1 MPFKP
6 NYTQQRVARTRS
18 KEQKKREKLQ
28 RRVDEA
34 AKRKSAED
42 KEPTSGG
49 DSGAA

>member
-1 MPFKP
+1 MPVKP
-6 NYTQQRVARTRS
+6 NYTQQRVARSRS
-18 KEQKKREKLQ
+18 KEEKKQEKLQ
-28 RRVDEA
+28 RRVEQA